1 MKSSLLVAAVLACTQ
16 ISAGTVPEKNM
27 ETVTFRQS
35 TPPTFAFLRGHR
47 QGKSA
52 NVTWGMSSN
61 AGIYRFDVESTY
73 EDPNDPYSNWE
84 NRGSTPNANVR
95 SFNFIDR
102 DIFPGTM
109 HYRII
114 ARMNDGSS
122 VISDY
127 ETIRIATH

>member
-1 MKSSLLVAAVLACTQ
+1 MKSSLLVTAVLVCTQ
-16 ISAGTVPEKNM
+16 ISAGTVPEKTT
-27 ETVTFRQS
+27 EPVSFRQS
-35 TPPTFAFLRGHR
+35 VPPSFAFLRGHR

-61 AGIYRFDVESTY
+61 AGINRFDVECTY

-84 NRGSTPNANVR
+84 VRGTTPNGNVR
-95 SFNFIDR
+95 SFNFVDR
-102 DIFPGTM
+102 DILPGTM
-109 HYRII
+109 HYRIV

-122 VISDY
+122 VVSDV

>member
-16 ISAGTVPEKNM
+16 ISAGTIPEKSV
-27 ETVTFRQS
+27 EPVTLRQS
-35 TPPTFAFLRGHR
+35 APPSFAFLRGHR

-61 AGIYRFDVESTY
+61 AGISRFDVESTY

-84 NRGSTPNANVR
+84 IRGSTPNVNVR
-95 SFNFIDR
+95 SFKFLDNDVL
-102 DIFPGTM
+102 PGTM

-122 VISDY
+122 VVSEH